1 MASWATWNKRRR
13 LFVVEQLLFLA
24 LLVVGVVLM
33 FVGHGVGNIVTWAV
47 FILVVTVANLV
58 LRPSHTSANGFAEI
72 REERKRH
79 RS

>member
-58 LRPSHTSANGFAEI
+58 LRLTYFRTVLPEI